1 MRSAY
6 PQQKKNPIPTHTIAQ
21 MIRRR
26 SSSRCSI
33 SDIDLICS
41 RREGGGVDEE
51 FSSSTS
57 GMSFLGGA
65 IAVDRR
71 LCRDLAGGGH
81 CAHRGGGGG
90 VYDVGFFRRQNFI
103 AFFFQAANFA
113 LDLGGELIFG
123 TLEFGQRF
131 TDLPADLRQLART
144 KQQ

>member
-6 PQQKKNPIPTHTIAQ
+6 PQQKKNPIPTHTMAQ
-21 MIRRR
+21 MSRRR
-26 SSSRCSI
+26 SASRCSI

-51 FSSSTS
+51 FSSNSS

-71 LCRDLAGGGH
+71 LCRDLAGGGY
-81 CAHRGGGGG
+81 CARRGGGGG
-90 VYDVGFFRRQNFI
+90 VYNVGLFRRQNFVG
-103 AFFFQAANFA
+103 FVFQAADFA

-123 TLEFGQRF
+123 ALEFGQRF
-131 TDLPADLRQLART
+131 TDLPANLRQLART
-144 KQQ
+144 TQQ